1 MIASLDVATA
11 MMDGPQGQ
19 WLLDEAVTEAVRFR
33 QEMVR
38 IGRRIEEAG
47 DRPPWFFGVWQP
59 ETVTDP
65 GTGTRLPFDE
75 APADLL
81 RTEPSC
87 WHLEPGA
94 AWHGF
99 PGLSDGYCML
109 DPIKVTLTCPGIDAT
124 GETAEWGIPARVLTA
139 YLATRH
145 IVVEKTDSYTTLVL
159 FSMGITKG
167 KWGTLLDALMDFKA
181 LYDEDAPSTACCRHW
196 SPSIPGATPARPC
209 AHCARTCTTTC
220 ARPASSTCWTPP
232 SGSCRNPSPRRTCA
246 TSS

>member
-1 MIASLDVATA
+1 M
-11 MMDGPQGQ
+11 
-19 WLLDEAVTEAVRFR
+19 
-33 QEMVR
+33 
-38 IGRRIEEAG
+38 
-47 DRPPWFFGVWQP
+47 WQP

-65 GTGTRLPFDE
+65 ATGTRLPFDA

-81 RTEPSC
+81 RTEPTC

-99 PGLSDGYCML
+99 PGLTDGYCML
-109 DPIKVTLTCPGIDAT
+109 DPIKVTLTCPGIEAT
-124 GETAEWGIPARVLTA
+124 GATGDWGIPARVLTA

-181 LYDEDAPSTACCRHW
+181 LYDEDAPWTRSCRRW
-196 SPSIPGATPARPC
+196 SPSTPDDTPVKPC
-209 AHCARTCTTTC
+209 ASCARTCTTIC
-220 ARPASSTCWTPP
+220 AQSASSTCWTLP
-232 SGSCRNPSPRRTCA
+232 SSSCRNRSLHRSCA
-246 TSS
+246 ISA